1 MTAQTTRDKTKSR
14 ADRKTKG
21 GNAGVGK
28 PEGRKPD
35 GRKPDGRK
43 PEPRGLTLPE
53 ISRIVAEMNEPAYRA
68 GQIASWVYKKAAG
81 SFDEMTNLSKSL
93 RTELADRACLNPL
106 TPVRRSKSRHG
117 PTTKYLFELQDGQKV
132 ETVLIGGSRR
142 NTLCISTQ
150 VGCAIGCRFCASGLE
165 GLVRN
170 MTSAEIVDQVV
181 QVKQQV
187 MLAGDDRPI
196 NNIVVMGMG
205 EPLANYRPVLRAV
218 RIINADWGLGIG
230 ARKITLSTSGLV
242 PKIYQLAEEKIQFE
256 LSVSLHAADDRT
268 RTSIVP
274 INRRYPLKQLM
285 RACRHYTGT
294 TDRIITYEYVLLK
307 GVNDRF
313 QDAENLVKLLKK
325 DKCKLNLIPY
335 NPVQGLPY
343 ETPDEHRRTAF
354 ADALR
359 AGGLQLT
366 IRRERGRDI
375 DAACGQLRLAESRRS
390 R

>member
-1 MTAQTTRDKTKSR
+1 MIRE
-14 ADRKTKG
+14 
-21 GNAGVGK
+21 NAKRQAYRQAEGGK
-28 PEGRKPD
+28 PD
-35 GRKPDGRK
+35 L
-43 PEPRGLTLPE
+43 RGLTLPE

-68 GQIASWVYKKAAG
+68 GQIASWVYEKAAG
-81 SFDEMTNLSKSL
+81 SFEEMTNLSKSFRAGL
-93 RTELADRACLNPL
+93 SDRACLNPL
-106 TPVRRSKSRHG
+106 TPAKCSKSRHG
-117 PTTKYLFELQDGQKV
+117 PTTKYLFELGDGQKV
-132 ETVLIGGSRR
+132 EAVLIGGSRR

-170 MTSAEIVDQVV
+170 LTSSEIVDQVV
-181 QVKQQV
+181 QVRK
-187 MLAGDDRPI
+187 LATRTDEARPI

-205 EPLANYRPVLRAV
+205 EPLANYRQVMRAV

-230 ARKITLSTSGLV
+230 ARRITLSTSGLV

-268 RTSIVP
+268 RSLIVP

-285 RACRHYTGT
+285 KACRHYTGA

-313 QDAENLVKLLKK
+313 QDAENLVRLLKK

-335 NPVQGLPY
+335 NPVRGLPY
-343 ETPDEHRRTAF
+343 ERPDEHRQAVF
-354 ADALR
+354 SDALR
-359 AGGLQLT
+359 SGGLQLT
-366 IRRERGRDI
+366 VRRERGRDI
-375 DAACGQLRLAESRRS
+375 DAACGQLRLAESRKAPGG
-390 R
+390 

>member
-1 MTAQTTRDKTKSR
+1 MNTQMIRVNAKNQAS
-14 ADRKTKG
+14 RKTE
-21 GNAGVGK
+21 AGK
-28 PEGRKPD
+28 PD
-35 GRKPDGRK
+35 L
-43 PEPRGLTLPE
+43 RGLTLPE

-68 GQIASWVYKKAAG
+68 GQIASWVYQKGVG
-81 SFDEMTNLSKSL
+81 SFEEMTNLSKSF
-93 RTELADRACLNPL
+93 RAELADRACLNPL
-106 TPVRRSKSRHG
+106 TPVQRSKSRHG
-117 PTTKYLFELQDGQKV
+117 PTTKYLFELGDGQKV

-181 QVKQQV
+181 QVRKA
-187 MLAGDDRPI
+187 AGDARPI

-205 EPLANYRPVLRAV
+205 EPLANYRQVLRAV

-230 ARKITLSTSGLV
+230 ARRITLSTSGLV

-285 RACRHYTGT
+285 KACRHYSGA

-335 NPVQGLPY
+335 NPVRGLPY
-343 ETPDEHRRTAF
+343 ERPDEHRQAAF
-354 ADALR
+354 VEALR
-359 AGGLQLT
+359 TGGLQLT
-366 IRRERGRDI
+366 VRRERGRDI

>member
-1 MTAQTTRDKTKSR
+1 MTMHAPTSR
-14 ADRKTKG
+14 TAARG
-21 GNAGVGK
+21 I
-28 PEGRKPD
+28 PD
-35 GRKPDGRK
+35 L
-43 PEPRGLTLPE
+43 RGLSLPE

-81 SFDEMTNLSKSL
+81 SFEEMTNLSRSF
-93 RTELADRACLNPL
+93 RAELADRACLNPL
-106 TPVRRSKSRHG
+106 TVVQRSKSRHG
-117 PTTKYLFELQDGQKV
+117 PTMKFLFELGDGQKV

-165 GLVRN
+165 GLARN

-181 QVKQQV
+181 QVRK
-187 MLAGDDRPI
+187 LAGDERPI

-205 EPLANYRPVLRAV
+205 EPLANYSQVLRAV

-230 ARKITLSTSGLV
+230 ARRITLSTSGLV
-242 PKIYQLAEEKIQFE
+242 PKIYQLADEKIQFE

-268 RTSIVP
+268 RSEIVP

-285 RACRHYTGT
+285 KACRHYTGV

-313 QDAENLVKLLKK
+313 QDAEHLVRLLKK

-335 NPVQGLPY
+335 NPVRGLPF
-343 ETPDEHRRTAF
+343 ETPDEYRRTVF

-359 AGGLQLT
+359 AGGLHLT
-366 IRRERGRDI
+366 MRRERGRDI
-375 DAACGQLRLAESRRS
+375 DAACGQLRLAESRKA
-390 R
+390 

>member
-1 MTAQTTRDKTKSR
+1 MNTQMARKNTKKQ
-14 ADRKTKG
+14 ANRKTEG
-21 GNAGVGK
+21 GK
-28 PEGRKPD
+28 PD
-35 GRKPDGRK
+35 L
-43 PEPRGLTLPE
+43 RGLTLPE

-68 GQIASWVYKKAAG
+68 GQIASWVYQKAAG
-81 SFDEMTNLSKSL
+81 SFEEMTNLS
-93 RTELADRACLNPL
+93 RAFRAELSDRACLNPL
-106 TPVRRSKSRHG
+106 TPVQRSKSRHG

-181 QVKQQV
+181 QVRK
-187 MLAGDDRPI
+187 LAGAGGPGGEDRPI

-205 EPLANYRPVLRAV
+205 EPLANYRQVLRAV

-268 RTSIVP
+268 RTLIVP

-285 RACRHYTGT
+285 RACRHYTGA

-313 QDAENLVKLLKK
+313 QDAENLVRLLKK

-335 NPVQGLPY
+335 NPVRGLPY
-343 ETPDEHRRTAF
+343 ERPDEHRQAAF
-354 ADALR
+354 VEALR
-359 AGGLQLT
+359 TGGLQLT
-366 IRRERGRDI
+366 VRRERGRDI
-375 DAACGQLRLAESRRS
+375 DAACGQLRLAESRRG

>member
-1 MTAQTTRDKTKSR
+1 MNTQTTRENPKKQ
-14 ADRKTKG
+14 ALRK
-21 GNAGVGK
+21 AGHGK
-28 PEGRKPD
+28 PD
-35 GRKPDGRK
+35 L
-43 PEPRGLTLPE
+43 RGLTLPE
-53 ISRIVAEMNEPAYRA
+53 ISRIVAEMDEPAYRA

-81 SFDEMTNLSKSL
+81 SFDEMTNLSRSF
-93 RTELADRACLNPL
+93 RAELAGRARLSAL
-106 TPVRRSKSRHG
+106 APVERTKSRHG
-117 PTTKYLFELQDGQKV
+117 PTMKFLFELGDGQKV

-181 QVKQQV
+181 QVRK
-187 MLAGDDRPI
+187 LAGDARPV

-205 EPLANYRPVLRAV
+205 EPLANYRQVLRAV

-230 ARKITLSTSGLV
+230 ARRITLSTSGLV

-285 RACRHYTGT
+285 KACRHYTES
-294 TDRIITYEYVLLK
+294 TDRVITYEYVLLK

-313 QDAENLVKLLKK
+313 QDAEHLVKLLKK

-335 NPVQGLPY
+335 NPVRGLPY
-343 ETPDEHRRTAF
+343 ERPDEHRQAAF
-354 ADALR
+354 VEALR

-375 DAACGQLRLAESRRS
+375 DAACGQLRLAEARKSR
-390 R
+390 

>member
-1 MTAQTTRDKTKSR
+1 MTAQKTRDKVKNR
-14 ADRKTKG
+14 ADRKRE
-21 GNAGVGK
+21 GVK
-28 PEGRKPD
+28 PEGVKRK
-35 GRKPDGRK
+35 GVK
-43 PEPRGLTLPE
+43 PEGVKPELRGLTLPE
-53 ISRIVAEMNEPAYRA
+53 ISRIVAEMDEPAYRA
-68 GQIASWVYKKAAG
+68 GQIASWVYEKAAG

-93 RTELADRACLNPL
+93 RTELAGRTCLNPL
-106 TPVRRSKSRHG
+106 TPVQQSESRHG
-117 PTTKYLFELQDGQKV
+117 PTTKYLFELRDGQKV

-181 QVKQQV
+181 QVRKQV
-187 MLAGDDRPI
+187 MLAGDARPI

-285 RACRHYTGT
+285 KACRHYTGA

-390 R
+390 G

>member
-1 MTAQTTRDKTKSR
+1 MNRQTIRQ
-14 ADRKTKG
+14 
-21 GNAGVGK
+21 NAKKQAYRQTEGGK
-28 PEGRKPD
+28 PD
-35 GRKPDGRK
+35 L
-43 PEPRGLTLPE
+43 RGLTLPE
-53 ISRIVAEMNEPAYRA
+53 ISRIVAEMNEPGYRA

-81 SFDEMTNLSKSL
+81 SFEEMTNLSKSF
-93 RTELADRACLNPL
+93 RAGLADRACLKPL
-106 TPVRRSKSRHG
+106 TPARRSKSRHG
-117 PTTKYLFELQDGQKV
+117 PTTKYLFELGDGQKV

-170 MTSAEIVDQVV
+170 LTSSEIVDQVV
-181 QVKQQV
+181 QVRK
-187 MLAGDDRPI
+187 LAGQDGPDGEVRSI

-205 EPLANYRPVLRAV
+205 EPLANYRQVLRAV

-230 ARKITLSTSGLV
+230 ARRITLSTSGLV

-268 RTSIVP
+268 RSLIVP

-285 RACRHYTGT
+285 KACRHYTGV

-313 QDAENLVKLLKK
+313 QDAENLVRLLKK

-335 NPVQGLPY
+335 NPVRGLPY
-343 ETPDEHRRTAF
+343 ETPDEHRQAVF

-366 IRRERGRDI
+366 MRRERGRDI
-375 DAACGQLRLAESRRS
+375 DAACGQLRLAESRKARAG
-390 R
+390 

>member
-1 MTAQTTRDKTKSR
+1 MNTQMIRENAKKQTYRP
-14 ADRKTKG
+14 AG
-21 GNAGVGK
+21 GGK
-28 PEGRKPD
+28 PD
-35 GRKPDGRK
+35 I
-43 PEPRGLTLPE
+43 RGLTLPE

-68 GQIASWVYKKAAG
+68 GQIVSWVYDKAAG
-81 SFDEMTNLSKSL
+81 SFEEMTNLSRSF
-93 RTELADRACLNPL
+93 RAELSDRASLNPL
-106 TPVRRSKSRHG
+106 TLVNQSKSRHG
-117 PTTKYLFELQDGQKV
+117 PTMKYLFELGDGQKV

-170 MTSAEIVDQVV
+170 MTAAEIVDQVV
-181 QVKQQV
+181 QVRKQV
-187 MLAGDDRPI
+187 RLASQSRPI

-205 EPLANYRPVLRAV
+205 EPLANYRQVLKAV
-218 RIINADWGLGIG
+218 RIINAEWGLDIG
-230 ARKITLSTSGLV
+230 ARRITLSTSGLV

-268 RTSIVP
+268 RTMIVP
-274 INRRYPLKQLM
+274 VNKRFPLKHLM
-285 RACRHYTGT
+285 KACRHYTEV

-313 QDAENLVKLLKK
+313 QDAENLVRLLKK

-343 ETPDEHRRTAF
+343 ETPDQHRQEAF
-354 ADALR
+354 MQALR

-375 DAACGQLRLAESRRS
+375 HAACGQLRLSDPRNGG
-390 R
+390 

>member
-1 MTAQTTRDKTKSR
+1 MNTQTTRENPKKQ
-14 ADRKTKG
+14 ALRK
-21 GNAGVGK
+21 AGHGK
-28 PEGRKPD
+28 PD
-35 GRKPDGRK
+35 L
-43 PEPRGLTLPE
+43 RGLTLPE
-53 ISRIVAEMNEPAYRA
+53 ISRIVEEMNEPAYRA
-68 GQIASWVYKKAAG
+68 GQIASWVYQKAAG
-81 SFDEMTNLSKSL
+81 SFDEMTNLSRSF
-93 RTELADRACLNPL
+93 RAELAGRASLNPL
-106 TPVRRSKSRHG
+106 TSVQRSKSRHG
-117 PTTKYLFELQDGQKV
+117 PTMKFLFELGDGQQV

-181 QVKQQV
+181 QVRK
-187 MLAGDDRPI
+187 LAGDARPV

-205 EPLANYRPVLRAV
+205 EPLANYRQVLRAV

-230 ARKITLSTSGLV
+230 ARRITLSTSGLV
-242 PKIYQLAEEKIQFE
+242 PKIYQLADEKIQFE

-285 RACRHYTGT
+285 KACRHYTES
-294 TDRIITYEYVLLK
+294 TDRVITYEYVLLK

-313 QDAENLVKLLKK
+313 QDAEHLVKLLKK

-335 NPVQGLPY
+335 NPVRGLPY
-343 ETPDEHRRTAF
+343 ERPDEGRQTAF
-354 ADALR
+354 VEVLR
-359 AGGLQLT
+359 KGGLQLT

-375 DAACGQLRLAESRRS
+375 DAACGQLRLAEARKSR
-390 R
+390 

>member
-1 MTAQTTRDKTKSR
+1 MIRENANEKDNRQT
-14 ADRKTKG
+14 G
-21 GNAGVGK
+21 GGK
-28 PEGRKPD
+28 PD
-35 GRKPDGRK
+35 L
-43 PEPRGLTLPE
+43 RGLTLPE

-68 GQIASWVYKKAAG
+68 GQIVSWVYEKAAG
-81 SFDEMTNLSKSL
+81 SFEEMTNLSRSVRADL
-93 RTELADRACLNPL
+93 SDRASLNPL
-106 TPVRRSKSRHG
+106 TLVKRSRSRHG
-117 PTTKYLFELQDGQKV
+117 STLKYLFELEDGQKV

-170 MTSAEIVDQVV
+170 MTTAEIVDQVV
-181 QVKQQV
+181 QVRK
-187 MLAGDDRPI
+187 MAGLNGEARPI

-205 EPLANYRPVLRAV
+205 EPLANYRQVLRAV

-242 PKIYQLAEEKIQFE
+242 PKIYQLAEEKLQFE

-274 INRRYPLKQLM
+274 INRRYPLKQLLK
-285 RACRHYTGT
+285 ACRHYTRT

-313 QDAENLVKLLKK
+313 QDAEHLVKLLKK

-343 ETPDEHRRTAF
+343 EMPDEHRQAAF
-354 ADALR
+354 MDALR

-375 DAACGQLRLAESRRS
+375 DAACGQLRLAESRKS

>member
-1 MTAQTTRDKTKSR
+1 MNTQTTRE
-14 ADRKTKG
+14 
-21 GNAGVGK
+21 NAK
-28 PEGRKPD
+28 KQALRNAERNKPD
-35 GRKPDGRK
+35 L
-43 PEPRGLTLPE
+43 RGLTLPE
-53 ISRIVAEMNEPAYRA
+53 ISRIVEEMNEPAYRA
-68 GQIASWVYKKAAG
+68 GQIASWVYQKAAG
-81 SFDEMTNLSKSL
+81 SFDEMTNLS
-93 RTELADRACLNPL
+93 RAFRAELADRASLNPL
-106 TPVRRSKSRHG
+106 TSVQQSKSRHG
-117 PTTKYLFELQDGQKV
+117 PTMKFLFELGDGQKV
-132 ETVLIGGSRR
+132 ETVLIGGARR

-181 QVKQQV
+181 QVRK
-187 MLAGDDRPI
+187 LAGDDRPI

-205 EPLANYRPVLRAV
+205 EPLANYRQVLRAV

-230 ARKITLSTSGLV
+230 ARRVTLSTSGLV

-268 RTSIVP
+268 RSLIVP
-274 INRRYPLKQLM
+274 INKRYPLKQLM
-285 RACRHYTGT
+285 KACRHYTGS

-313 QDAENLVKLLKK
+313 QDAENLVRLLKK

-335 NPVQGLPY
+335 NPVHGLPY
-343 ETPDEHRRTAF
+343 ERPDEGRQMAF
-354 ADALR
+354 VEALR
-359 AGGLQLT
+359 KGGLHLT

-375 DAACGQLRLAESRRS
+375 DAACGQLRLTENRRATDG

>member
-1 MTAQTTRDKTKSR
+1 MVRFTYDNRSGCLNTQMIRE
-14 ADRKTKG
+14 
-21 GNAGVGK
+21 NAKKQAYRPAEGGK
-28 PEGRKPD
+28 PD
-35 GRKPDGRK
+35 L
-43 PEPRGLTLPE
+43 RGLTLPE
-53 ISRIVAEMNEPAYRA
+53 ISRIVAEVNEPAYRA
-68 GQIASWVYKKAAG
+68 GQIVSWVYDKAAG
-81 SFDEMTNLSKSL
+81 SFEEMTNLSRSF
-93 RTELADRACLNPL
+93 RAELSDRASLNPL
-106 TPVRRSKSRHG
+106 TLVNRSKSRHG
-117 PTTKYLFELQDGQKV
+117 PTTKYLFELGDGQKV

-181 QVKQQV
+181 QVRK
-187 MLAGDDRPI
+187 LDGDTRPI

-205 EPLANYRPVLRAV
+205 EPLANYRQVLKAV
-218 RIINADWGLGIG
+218 RIINAEWGLDIG

-268 RTSIVP
+268 RSMIVP
-274 INRRYPLKQLM
+274 LNKRFPLKQLM
-285 RACRHYTGT
+285 KACRHYTEV

-313 QDAENLVKLLKK
+313 QDAENLVRLLKK

-343 ETPDEHRRTAF
+343 ETPDQHRQEAF
-354 ADALR
+354 MQALR

-375 DAACGQLRLAESRRS
+375 DAACGQLRLSESRNGG
-390 R
+390 

>member
-1 MTAQTTRDKTKSR
+1 MQAQASRTAAR
-14 ADRKTKG
+14 
-21 GNAGVGK
+21 GK
-28 PEGRKPD
+28 PD
-35 GRKPDGRK
+35 L
-43 PEPRGLTLPE
+43 RGLTLPE

-68 GQIASWVYKKAAG
+68 GQIASWVYKKAVG
-81 SFDEMTNLSKSL
+81 SFDEMTNLSRSFRAGL
-93 RTELADRACLNPL
+93 SDRAGLKPL
-106 TPVRRSKSRHG
+106 TIVQRSKSRHG
-117 PTTKYLFELQDGQKV
+117 PTMKFLFALADGQKV

-165 GLVRN
+165 GLARN

-181 QVKQQV
+181 QAGK
-187 MLAGDDRPI
+187 LAGDDRPI

-205 EPLANYRPVLRAV
+205 EPLANYNQVLRAV

-230 ARKITLSTSGLV
+230 ARRITLSTSGLV
-242 PKIYQLAEEKIQFE
+242 PKIYQLADEKIQFE

-268 RTSIVP
+268 RSEIVP
-274 INRRYPLKQLM
+274 INRRYPLKQLIK
-285 RACRHYTGT
+285 ACRHYTEV

-313 QDAENLVKLLKK
+313 QDAEHLVRLLKK

-335 NPVQGLPY
+335 NPVRGLPY
-343 ETPDEHRRTAF
+343 ETPDAYRRTVF

-359 AGGLQLT
+359 AGGLHLT
-366 IRRERGRDI
+366 MRRERGRDI
-375 DAACGQLRLAESRRS
+375 EAACGQLRLAESRKT
-390 R
+390 